1 MPATA
6 TTVDAVTERILAE
19 QPFLYRLAFRL
30 ARRAAD
36 ADDLVQETIL
46 RAFAARDRF
55 QTGTSMRAWLA
66 TILRRLFLTG
76 AIKAQRRGTQT
87 DTDAG
92 DVILLSGATAPTTR
106 DELTYEQKIERVD
119 DLLKDALE
127 RVPDTYRQPF
137 VMFALDGLSYAEI
150 AEQLSI
156 PVGTVMSRI
165 HRARQ
170 RMKDRLGDTP
180 PNLAA

>member
-6 TTVDAVTERILAE
+6 TTYDAVTERILAE
-19 QPFLYRLAFRL
+19 EPFLRRLAFRL

-36 ADDLVQETIL
+36 ADDLVQETVM
-46 RAFAARDRF
+46 RAYNARDRF

-76 AIKAQRRGTQT
+76 AIKAKRRGTQT
-87 DTDAG
+87 DTDSG
-92 DVILLSGATAPTTR
+92 DVIMLSGATAPRTQ
-106 DELTYEQKIERVD
+106 EILTYEQNLELID
-119 DLLKDALE
+119 DRLKDALE

-150 AEQLSI
+150 AEQLRI

-165 HRARQ
+165 HRARR
-170 RMKDRLGDTP
+170 RMKDRLGESP

>member
-6 TTVDAVTERILAE
+6 TTYEAVTQRILAE

-30 ARRAAD
+30 ARRAAE

-46 RAFAARDRF
+46 RAYNARDRF

-76 AIKAQRRGTQT
+76 AIKAKRRGTQT

-92 DVILLSGATAPTTR
+92 DVLLFSGARALTTR
-106 DELTYEQKIERVD
+106 DELTYEQSLERVD
-119 DLLKDALE
+119 DRLKDALE
-127 RVPDTYRQPF
+127 RVPDTYREPF
-137 VMFALDGLSYAEI
+137 VLFALDGLSYAEI
-150 AEQLSI
+150 AERMRI

-170 RMKDRLGDTP
+170 RMKTRLAEG
-180 PNLAA
+180 PNVAA

>member
-1 MPATA
+1 MRATA
-6 TTVDAVTERILAE
+6 TTYEEVTERILAE
-19 QPFLYRLAFRL
+19 QPFLHRLAFRL

-46 RAFAARDRF
+46 RAYNARDRF

-76 AIKAQRRGTQT
+76 AIKTKRRGTQT

-92 DVILLSGATAPTTR
+92 DVILLSGATAPTTQ
-106 DELTYEQKIERVD
+106 DVLTYEQTLERVD
-119 DLLKDALE
+119 DRLKEGLDRLPE
-127 RVPDTYRQPF
+127 TYRRPF

-150 AEQLSI
+150 AEQLRI

-165 HRARQ
+165 HRART
-170 RMKDRLGDTP
+170 RMKGH
-180 PNLAA
+180 LAASAYVAA